1 MKTCFQILLYFII
14 ANFFG
19 RIQADEFDIS
29 NDEIFVVT
37 IDEKTTYSD
46 YLIKAREAAIKGSY
60 EHVRLV
66 RKNDNE
72 SVLIKIP
79 IADYEITTPWRSY
92 LLNSLKLEMQT
103 KSISHKIDKKYLY
116 IYCPS
121 DMCELLNIKKLQ
133 DISKHNNRII
143 GDDAFVCLAV
153 ICKKN
158 DKMLNILDS
167 LIRTNSII
175 DGRIE
180 FVER

>member
-1 MKTCFQILLYFII
+1 MKTWCQIFLYFII

-19 RIQADEFDIS
+19 KIQADEFDIT
-29 NDEIFVVT
+29 NNKIFVVT

-46 YLIKAREAAIKGSY
+46 YLIKAREAAINGSY
-60 EHVRLV
+60 EHVKLV
-66 RKNDNE
+66 RKNDNK
-72 SVLIKIP
+72 SVLIAIP

-92 LLNSLKLEMQT
+92 LLNSTKLEMPT
-103 KSISHKIDKKYLY
+103 KSISHKIDNKYLY

-121 DMCELLNIKKLQ
+121 DMCDLLNIKKLQ
-133 DISKHNNRII
+133 NISNQNNRKI

-153 ICKKN
+153 ICNKN

-167 LIRTNSII
+167 LIRTNPII